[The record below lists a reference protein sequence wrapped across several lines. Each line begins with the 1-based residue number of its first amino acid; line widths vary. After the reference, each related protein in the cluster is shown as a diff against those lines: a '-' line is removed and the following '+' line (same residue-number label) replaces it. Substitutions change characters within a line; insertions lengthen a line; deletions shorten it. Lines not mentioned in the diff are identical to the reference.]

1 MKKLLSILLAAML
14 IVACFGMVGCGVK
27 GKYELYA
34 IEIAGAEV
42 KEGEMF
48 EMVKEEIGSFE
59 LAKDGVVKVNDK
71 VIEKESWKKS
81 DKGVDMYYDGE
92 LVQSFEKDG
101 NKLILDMGSGM
112 KAIFKKA

>member
-14 IVACFGMVGCGVK
+14 IVACVGMVGCGVK

-48 EMVKEEIGSFE
+48 EMVKEEMGSFE
-59 LAKDGVVKVNDK
+59 LCKDGTVKVNDK
-71 VIEKESWKKS
+71 VIEKETWEKT
-81 DKGVDMYYDGE
+81 DKGVDIKYDGE
-92 LVQSFEKDG
+92 VTGSFEKDG
-101 NKLILDMGSGM
+101 NKLILDMGSGI

>member
-14 IVACFGMVGCGVK
+14 IVACFGMVGCGVS

-34 IEIAGAEV
+34 IELAGAEA

-48 EMVKEEIGSFE
+48 EMVKEEIGGFE
-59 LAKDGVVKVNDK
+59 LCKDGTVKVNGE
-71 VIEKESWKKS
+71 VIEKETWEKT
-81 DKGVDMYYDGE
+81 DKGVDMKYDGK
-92 LVQSFEKDG
+92 VTTSFEKDG
-101 NKLILDMGSGM
+101 NKLVLDMGMGL